1 MPVSEIDGEID
12 LKKASPGDRITF
24 KKSIN
29 GEEVLI
35 QAVLNNTL
43 VVQMP
48 DDSCLGDKRYSSA
61 APLRNSSSN
70 ISPVDNPSTHQK
82 PSQVKV

>member
-29 GEEVLI
+29 GEEVMI
-35 QAVLNNTL
+35 QAVLNNKL
-43 VVQMP
+43 VIQMP

-61 APLRNSSSN
+61 EPLGNSSSN
-70 ISPVDNPSTHQK
+70 ISPVHQQHHQK
-82 PSQVKV
+82 PSQVKI